1 MNKIIISTLLASAF
15 TLTGCATSQPVGAI
29 FTDINTPVTATSNAE
44 ASKTGTATC
53 KSYLAMVALGD
64 CSIDAAKKNGN
75 ISRVSHV
82 DQKSNNILGLIGTYT
97 VTVKGE

>member
-15 TLTGCATSQPVGAI
+15 ALTGCATSQPVGAI
-29 FTDINTPVTATSNAE
+29 FTDINAPVTATSHPE
-44 ASKTGTATC
+44 ANKTGTPTGM
-53 KSYLAMVALGD
+53 SYVAMVALGD
-64 CSIDAAKKNGN
+64 CSVDAAKKNGN

>member
-1 MNKIIISTLLASAF
+1 MKKIIISTLLASAF
-15 TLTGCATSQPVGAI
+15 TLTGCATSHPVGALY
-29 FTDINTPVTATSNAE
+29 TDINVPVTATSNAD

-53 KSYLAMVALGD
+53 KSYLAMIAMGD
-64 CSIDAAKKNGN
+64 CSIDAAKRNGN

-82 DQKSNNILGLIGTYT
+82 DQKANNILGLIGTYT

>member
-15 TLTGCATSQPVGAI
+15 TLTGCATSQPVGTLY
-29 FTDINTPVTATSNAE
+29 TDINVPVTATSNAE
-44 ASKTGTATC
+44 ASKTGTSTC
-53 KSYLAMVALGD
+53 KSYLAMVATGD

-82 DQKSNNILGLIGTYT
+82 DQKSTNILGLIGTYT